1 MKSVTSSQPRARL
14 WQIFCVVLALSLA
27 TAVIASFDGG
37 SQPHGRANSP
47 SPTQAFLSNAE
58 TARVHTGLTCLT
70 AACQT
75 GPGSGAIVTPPSRQ
89 AVLDEVPAARFDWSM
104 PPRFDASW
112 NAWRSY
118 SHVSVAP
125 VHHPAVVDALYDYKP
140 SFVNPPHWNPFF
152 TACSSTGFGSGP
164 VSFHW
169 VLWQDGREID
179 KAQTSSCALNN
190 HPSDPPDK
198 RLDFPALGS
207 YLVSLTV
214 TNQAGESAS
223 TTQEVTIRDLLVVSF
238 GDSSAS
244 GEGNRNQQTGW
255 EDRLCHRSRTS
266 GPALAAKHLE
276 DADPKTSVTYLNFA
290 CSGASVTNGI
300 IGPYNG
306 EQRTPTDVVPLEPQ
320 VDALVRAICGGR
332 PAWRCRPSQQR
343 PVDILTIN
351 VGVNDLH
358 FSDLLKDCAR
368 HYCLDHHWDTSLYSE
383 LSDILKHN
391 NHAPSCKT
399 AEQRFDEIDYG
410 VDGRDTLF
418 GANKNYQAIQ
428 DANAACDPT
437 THHWGHSFEYIKD
450 RLKDEGVKVAQ
461 TYLTTYP
468 VDIFSGV
475 TSQQSETT
483 SGCGA
488 LHFVGENEAKFMTS
502 WGYRLNDVIE
512 NEATRLGWYPVTGLP
527 EAFQGH
533 GYCATRH
540 IDNNITNSPPC
551 SVTGPDSCPPD
562 TTRPTEVDESWFVS
576 WLESYSTEDNNEG
589 TLHPNLQG
597 HTAWKTR
604 YLAAIAA
611 PKPAPV
617 PESTVQVHL
626 WGFRVWLRGISS
638 TGSNGACNGNS
649 VSGIPVKLTA
659 IATLSEAGFNKPE
672 ATATYQVTVKPSDGQ
687 FQPSG
692 WYQFPS
698 DTVLTFPVSSV
709 DKDLNVTVYSPV
721 CTHPSGRGSEP
732 ATISVQRV
740 QQASGGRGLA
750 GPFQLRSSTHYN
762 SGIEVSGCVDVAP
775 AVPQLPYLHPGLISP
790 CQLVSRAP

>member
-1 MKSVTSSQPRARL
+1 MKPVTSRQQRARL
-14 WQIFCVVLALSLA
+14 WQIFCVVLVLSLA
-27 TAVIASFDGG
+27 TTVIASFDGG

-75 GPGSGAIVTPPSRQ
+75 GPGSGAIVTPPGRL
-89 AVLDEVPAARFDWSM
+89 APLDEVPTARFDWSM

-118 SHVSVAP
+118 SHVSYAP

-140 SFVNPPHWNPFF
+140 SFVNPPQWNPSF

-169 VLWQDGREID
+169 ALWQDGREID

-207 YLVSLTV
+207 YLVSLSV
-214 TNQAGESAS
+214 TNQAGSSAS
-223 TTQEVTIRDLLVVSF
+223 TVQEVTIRDLLVVSF

-300 IGPYNG
+300 IGPYYG
-306 EQRTPTDVVPLEPQ
+306 GQRNPTDVVPLEPQ

-351 VGVNDLH
+351 VGVNDLR
-358 FSDLLKDCAR
+358 FSDLLEDCDR
-368 HYCLDHHWDTSLYSE
+368 HACLDHHWDTALPRE

-391 NHAPSCKT
+391 KHAPSCKT
-399 AEQRFDEIDYG
+399 AQQRFEEIDYG

-418 GANKNYQAIQ
+418 GAHKNYQAIQ
-428 DANAACDPT
+428 DANADCDT
-437 THHWGHSFEYIKD
+437 KNWGHSFEYIKD

-461 TYLTTYP
+461 TYMTTYP
-468 VDIFSGV
+468 ADIFSGV
-475 TSQQSETT
+475 PRSRQ
-483 SGCGA
+483 
-488 LHFVGENEAKFMTS
+488 
-502 WGYRLNDVIE
+502 
-512 NEATRLGWYPVTGLP
+512 
-527 EAFQGH
+527 
-533 GYCATRH
+533 
-540 IDNNITNSPPC
+540 
-551 SVTGPDSCPPD
+551 
-562 TTRPTEVDESWFVS
+562 TRPEVAEFC
-576 WLESYSTEDNNEG
+576 
-589 TLHPNLQG
+589 
-597 HTAWKTR
+597 
-604 YLAAIAA
+604 AA
-611 PKPAPV
+611 
-617 PESTVQVHL
+617 
-626 WGFRVWLRGISS
+626 
-638 TGSNGACNGNS
+638 
-649 VSGIPVKLTA
+649 
-659 IATLSEAGFNKPE
+659 
-672 ATATYQVTVKPSDGQ
+672 
-687 FQPSG
+687 
-692 WYQFPS
+692 
-698 DTVLTFPVSSV
+698 
-709 DKDLNVTVYSPV
+709 
-721 CTHPSGRGSEP
+721 
-732 ATISVQRV
+732 
-740 QQASGGRGLA
+740 
-750 GPFQLRSSTHYN
+750 
-762 SGIEVSGCVDVAP
+762 
-775 AVPQLPYLHPGLISP
+775 
-790 CQLVSRAP
+790 